1 MALKI
6 GSYNTL
12 TTRQELTDYC
22 LRKLGHPVVE
32 INISDEQIDDRI
44 DDAMQMYFEFVGE
57 GSHRLIFPLQIT
69 QHMLTT
75 SQVDFD
81 NIKND
86 DPAGEQAA
94 NNIWNASQLTDRIIS
109 IVGVY
114 PFTNTSTVQNLM
126 DLNYQLRLNDMGV
139 LSGGLG
145 ELAYYE
151 QLQQYLS
158 LSDMKLTGHPQ
169 IRWLRRDKKLFIDGD
184 LKPTNS
190 PLKVGDYVMVEFYV
204 HTRTDGNADSFFNSI
219 FLKEFGASLLK
230 RQWGENLSKFEG
242 VTLPGGVTINGQRLI
257 DEANTEIEQIRER
270 INNEYDDPPSFFI
283 G

>member
-114 PFTNTSTVQNLM
+114 PFTNTSSVQNFM
-126 DLNYQLRLNDMGV
+126 DLNYQIRLNDMGD
-139 LSGGLG
+139 LAGGLG

-270 INNEYDDPPSFFI
+270 INNEYDAPPSFFI

>member
-81 NIKND
+81 DIKND
-86 DPAGEQAA
+86 DPAGERAA
-94 NNIWNASQLTDRIIS
+94 NSIWNASQLTDRIIS

-114 PFTNTSTVQNLM
+114 PFTNTSSVQNFM
-126 DLNYQLRLNDMGV
+126 DLNYQIRLNDMGD
-139 LSGGLG
+139 LAGGLG

-204 HTRTDGNADSFFNSI
+204 HTRTDGNADTFFNSI

>member
-32 INISDEQIDDRI
+32 INISDEQIADRI

-114 PFTNTSTVQNLM
+114 PFTNTSSVQTFM
-126 DLNYQLRLNDMGV
+126 DLNYQIRLNDMGD
-139 LSGGLG
+139 LAGGLD

-204 HTRTDGNADSFFNSI
+204 HTRTDGNADTFFNSI

-242 VTLPGGVTINGQRLI
+242 VTLPGGVSINGQ
-257 DEANTEIEQIRER
+257 
-270 INNEYDDPPSFFI
+270 
-283 G
+283 

>member
-81 NIKND
+81 DIKND

-114 PFTNTSTVQNLM
+114 PFTNTSSVQNFM
-126 DLNYQLRLNDMGV
+126 DLNYQIRLNDMGD
-139 LSGGLG
+139 LAGGLG

>member
-6 GSYNTL
+6 GSYNVL
-12 TTRQELTDYC
+12 NTRQELTDYC

-57 GSHRLIFPLQIT
+57 GSHRLIFPLKIT
-69 QHMLTT
+69 QNMLATG
-75 SQVDFD
+75 QIDFD

-86 DPAGEQAA
+86 DPAGEQDA
-94 NNIWNASQLTDRIIS
+94 NPLWNVSQLTDRIIS

-114 PFTNTSTVQNLM
+114 PFTNTSSVQNFM
-126 DLNYQLRLNDMGV
+126 DLNYQIRLNDMGD
-139 LSGGLG
+139 LAGGLG

-158 LSDMKLTGHPQ
+158 LTDMKLTGHPQ

-184 LKPTNS
+184 LKATNS
-190 PLKVGDYVMVEFYV
+190 PLKVDDFLMIEFYV
-204 HTRTDGNADSFFNSI
+204 HTRTDGSANEFFNSI
-219 FLKEFGASLLK
+219 FLKEFGTALLK

-242 VTLPGGVTINGQRLI
+242 VTLPGGVSINGQRLI

>member
-12 TTRQELTDYC
+12 NTRQELTDYC

-57 GSHRLIFPLQIT
+57 GSHRLIFPLKIT
-69 QHMLTT
+69 QNMLTT
-75 SQVDFD
+75 GQIDFD

-86 DPAGEQAA
+86 DPAGEGDA
-94 NNIWNASQLTDRIIS
+94 NPLWNVSQLTDRIIS

-114 PFTNTSTVQNLM
+114 PFTNTSSVQNFM
-126 DLNYQLRLNDMGV
+126 DLNYQIRLNDMGD
-139 LSGGLG
+139 LAGGLG

-158 LSDMKLTGHPQ
+158 LTDMKLTGHPQ

-184 LKPTNS
+184 LKATNS
-190 PLKVGDYVMVEFYV
+190 PLKVDDFLMIEFYV
-204 HTRTDGNADSFFNSI
+204 HTRTDGSANEFFNSI
-219 FLKEFGASLLK
+219 FLKEFGTALLK

-242 VTLPGGVTINGQRLI
+242 VTLPGGVSINGQRLI

>member
-81 NIKND
+81 DIKND
-86 DPAGEQAA
+86 DPAGEREA
-94 NNIWNASQLTDRIIS
+94 NNIWTASQLTDRIIS

-114 PFTNTSTVQNLM
+114 PFTNTSSVQNFM
-126 DLNYQLRLNDMGV
+126 DLNYQIRLNDMGD
-139 LSGGLG
+139 LAGGLG

-270 INNEYDDPPSFFI
+270 INNEYDLSLI
-283 G
+283 HI

>member
-12 TTRQELTDYC
+12 TTRQELTDYS

-114 PFTNTSTVQNLM
+114 PFTNTSSVQNFM
-126 DLNYQLRLNDMGV
+126 DLNYQIRLNDMGD
-139 LSGGLG
+139 LAGGLG

>member
-114 PFTNTSTVQNLM
+114 PFTNTSSVQNFM
-126 DLNYQLRLNDMGV
+126 DLNYQIRLNDMGD
-139 LSGGLG
+139 LAGGLG

>member
-12 TTRQELTDYC
+12 NTRQELTDYC

-57 GSHRLIFPLQIT
+57 GSHRLIFPLKIT
-69 QHMLTT
+69 QNMLTT
-75 SQVDFD
+75 GQIDFD

-86 DPAGEQAA
+86 DPAGEQDA
-94 NNIWNASQLTDRIIS
+94 NPLWNVSQLTDRIIS

-114 PFTNTSTVQNLM
+114 PFTNTSSVQNFM
-126 DLNYQLRLNDMGV
+126 DLNYQIRLNDMGD
-139 LSGGLG
+139 LAGGLG

-158 LSDMKLTGHPQ
+158 LTDMKLTGHPQ

-184 LKPTNS
+184 LKATNS
-190 PLKVGDYVMVEFYV
+190 PLKVDDFLMIEFYV
-204 HTRTDGNADSFFNSI
+204 HTRTDGNANEFFNSI
-219 FLKEFGASLLK
+219 FLKEFGTALLK

>member
-1 MALKI
+1 MELKI

-114 PFTNTSTVQNLM
+114 PFTNTSSVQNFM
-126 DLNYQLRLNDMGV
+126 DLNYQIRLNDMGD
-139 LSGGLG
+139 LAGGLG

>member
-12 TTRQELTDYC
+12 NSRQELTDYC

-32 INISDEQIDDRI
+32 VNISDEQIDDRI
-44 DDAMQMYFEFVGE
+44 DDALQMYFEHLGE
-57 GSHRLIFPLQIT
+57 GSHRLIFPLKIT
-69 QHMLTT
+69 QNMLTLG
-75 SQVDFD
+75 QIDFD
-81 NIKND
+81 SIKND
-86 DPAGEQAA
+86 DPSGEQAA
-94 NNIWNASQLTDRIIS
+94 NPQWNVSQLTDRIIS

-114 PFTNTSTVQNLM
+114 PFTNTTSVQNFM
-126 DLNYQLRLNDMGV
+126 DLNYQIRLNDMGD
-139 LSGGLG
+139 LAGGLG

-169 IRWLRRDKKLFIDGD
+169 IRYLRRDNKLFIDGD
-184 LKPTNS
+184 LKPDNS
-190 PLKVGDYVMVEFYV
+190 PLKVGEFLMIEFYV
-204 HTRTDGNADSFFNSI
+204 HQRTDGNADKFFNNM
-219 FLKEFGASLLK
+219 FLKEFGTALLK
-230 RQWGENLSKFEG
+230 KQWGENISKFDG

-270 INNEYDDPPSFFI
+270 IINEYDEPPSFFI